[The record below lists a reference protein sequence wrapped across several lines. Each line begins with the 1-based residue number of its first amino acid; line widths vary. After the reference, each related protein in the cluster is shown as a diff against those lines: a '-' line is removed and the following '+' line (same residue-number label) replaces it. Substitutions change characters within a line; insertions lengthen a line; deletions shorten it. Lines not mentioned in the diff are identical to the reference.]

1 MSLKRRTSLRIGSI
15 ISASAST
22 LRDPFERLG
31 NSGSTPSS
39 GLAQQNRVRDLT
51 LPTRWVGA
59 AGESVF
65 EPQEGTSAPMSNVGA
80 I

>member
-31 NSGSTPSS
+31 NSGATPSS
-39 GLAQQNRVRDLT
+39 GLAQQNSVGDLT
-51 LPTRWVGA
+51 SP
-59 AGESVF
+59 S
-65 EPQEGTSAPMSNVGA
+65 
-80 I
+80 

>member
-15 ISASAST
+15 VSASAPT

-31 NSGSTPSS
+31 NSGSTH
-39 GLAQQNRVRDLT
+39 Q
-51 LPTRWVGA
+51 A
-59 AGESVF
+59 AWLSRTVIE
-65 EPQEGTSAPMSNVGA
+65 